1 MAEPIAE
8 LKKVRLDKLAKLRE
22 KGIEPFPAGWELLK
36 QRVKTVQCGDLSQDQ
51 KVVVTGRVMGWRAHG
66 KLIFADLRDDSGE
79 IQICFRE
86 DVLSSSQLEVVELFD
101 LGDFL
106 GVHGEL
112 FQTKTGEL
120 TVLVREFKLLSKSLR
135 PLPSEWYGLEDK
147 EVRYRQRYV
156 DLILNPDVKDV
167 FMVRTEVLSEMRR
180 ILDEEDF
187 LEVETPILQPVY
199 GGASAKPFTTHHHA
213 LDIDLFL
220 RISNELYL
228 KRLIVGGFEK
238 VYEVSKDFRNEGM
251 DRQHNPE
258 FTQIEFY
265 WAYAD
270 YDELMQFTEK
280 MIGRVLNKVMGS
292 TVITFQEQ
300 ELDFSAPI
308 PRVSFYDLVRQCI
321 GIDLGQVNSEK
332 KLLKEIKV
340 RKLALDLSGTAG
352 YGVLVDKLY
361 KEFCRP
367 KVIQPTFL
375 VDYPYETMPLAKRK
389 KEEPAK
395 IACFQLL
402 AAGFELIKAYNE
414 LNDPIDQRERWE
426 EMERLAQE
434 GLEEHEVVD
443 EDYLRALEYAMPP
456 TAGWG
461 MGIDRFVA
469 LITNRSSLKEVILFP
484 TMRPENF
491 KSSG

>member
-352 YGVLVDKLY
+352 YGALVDKLY